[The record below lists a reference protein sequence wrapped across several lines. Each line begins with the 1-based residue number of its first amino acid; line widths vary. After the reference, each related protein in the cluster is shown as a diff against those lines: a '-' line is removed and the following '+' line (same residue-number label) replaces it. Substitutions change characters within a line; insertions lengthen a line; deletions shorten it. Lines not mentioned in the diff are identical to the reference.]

1 MELTKPITDK
11 INDFAPYAEM
21 MPGVTIIHHITD
33 FSVIYMCSK
42 GQKLLGVTVQQL
54 REMGTEYYP
63 RYFNMEYMQGLLP
76 KMEALLRDNKK
87 NESFSYFQQVKFAE
101 KNEWTWHITSTG
113 IFMWDDE
120 GKPLLTITV
129 ALPIENMKEV
139 EPKAE
144 RLLHE
149 NIFLKNNAERFSSLS
164 KREVGILKMV
174 AKGKSSPDI
183 AEELFISAETVQ
195 THRRNIKQKLG
206 ISSSFEFTEY
216 ARAFNL
222 I

>member
-1 MELTKPITDK
+1 MKLTKPITDK
-11 INDFAPYAEM
+11 IKEFAPYAEM
-21 MPGVTIIHHITD
+21 MPGVIIIHHIAD
-33 FSVIYMCSK
+33 FSVVHMCTK
-42 GQKLLGVTVQQL
+42 GQNLLGITLDEL

-63 RYFNMEYMQGLLP
+63 RYFNMEYMEGLLP
-76 KMEALLRDNKK
+76 RMEVLLRENKS

-113 IFMWDDE
+113 IFMRDDE
-120 GKPLLTITV
+120 GKPLLTMTI

-144 RLLHE
+144 RLLQE
-149 NIFLKNNAERFSSLS
+149 NEFLKKHAERFSSLS
-164 KREVGILKMV
+164 KREVNILKLV

-195 THRRNIKQKLG
+195 THRRNIKQKLS
-206 ISSSFEFTEY
+206 ISSSFEFNEY

>member
-21 MPGVTIIHHITD
+21 MPGVIIIHQIVD
-33 FSVIYMCSK
+33 FSVVYMCSK
-42 GQKLLGVTVQQL
+42 GQKLLGVTVKEL
-54 REMGTEYYP
+54 HEMGTEYYP
-63 RYFNMEYMQGLLP
+63 RYFNMEHMQGILP
-76 KMEALLRDNKK
+76 KMETLLRENKA

-101 KNEWTWHITSTG
+101 KNEWTWHMTSTG

-120 GKPLLTITV
+120 GKPILTITV
-129 ALPIENMKEV
+129 ALPIDSMKEV

-144 RLLHE
+144 RILQE
-149 NIFLKNNAERFSSLS
+149 NIFLKDHADKFSLLS
-164 KREVGILKMV
+164 KREVSILQLV
-174 AKGKSSPDI
+174 AKGKSSPEI

-206 ISSSFEFTEY
+206 ISSNFEFTEY